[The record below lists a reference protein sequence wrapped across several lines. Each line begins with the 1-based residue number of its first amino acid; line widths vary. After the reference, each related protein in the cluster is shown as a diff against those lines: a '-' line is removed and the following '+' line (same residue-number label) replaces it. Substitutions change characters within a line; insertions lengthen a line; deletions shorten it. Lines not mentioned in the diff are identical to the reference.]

1 MNPADAVVS
10 GRDGDNPPERPVD
23 PVPGVPGAAAGGWL
37 TRPASPG
44 RVGSLGRRDRAS
56 HARPDGDRLRA
67 AAGRLV
73 ARLRRA
79 HARRRRPAEPGAR
92 PLVARP
98 RRHRLDCLR
107 RAAATA
113 PVIGA
118 VVLTWWLGAYAL
130 AFGVALLVLAF
141 RLRARKDDTRR
152 TAARSRRDHAGQ
164 TGRVRRHK
172 AWRTGLYLV
181 GSRRSLSTGRRNCA
195 GQNARRLADADHL
208 RTFRTDRFARYLRC

>member
-1 MNPADAVVS
+1 MNPADTVVS

-37 TRPASPG
+37 TRPASTG

-107 RAAATA
+107 RAAGDRAGDRRGG
-113 PVIGA
+113 PD
-118 VVLTWWLGAYAL
+118 
-130 AFGVALLVLAF
+130 LV
-141 RLRARKDDTRR
+141 
-152 TAARSRRDHAGQ
+152 
-164 TGRVRRHK
+164 
-172 AWRTGLYLV
+172 
-181 GSRRSLSTGRRNCA
+181 
-195 GQNARRLADADHL
+195 ARRLRPGFRR
-208 RTFRTDRFARYLRC
+208 RTSGARLQAARPQGRHPAHGRAQPA